1 MNKTQKA
8 WAFYDWANSVYSLV
22 ISTAVFPLYFD
33 WVAPELIELNWPVIG
48 LRSYPSSA
56 LYSYVLAASFIT
68 VAILLPILSGMA
80 DKLHKKKL
88 YMRRFLDIGALAC
101 MGMFFFTEDRIGL
114 GMILSY
120 VASVGYWSSLVFY
133 NAYLPVVARK
143 EEQDKLSAQGYSL
156 GYIGSSILLI
166 LCLGMILSQETGSEG
181 QKMAFRLSFVLTGL
195 WWAGFARLTLRR
207 MPEENAAH
215 REPFLR
221 SIKEGFIRLR
231 DTFQK
236 LKGIPVSIPFIL
248 AYFLFSR
255 AYRPSSFWPACMA
268 AMN

>member
-101 MGMFFFTEDRIGL
+101 MGMFFFTEERIGL

-133 NAYLPVVARK
+133 NAYLPVVAKKRRTG
-143 EEQDKLSAQGYSL
+143 QAQRS
-156 GYIGSSILLI
+156 
-166 LCLGMILSQETGSEG
+166 
-181 QKMAFRLSFVLTGL
+181 GL
-195 WWAGFARLTLRR
+195 FARIHRFVHSAHSLFGYD
-207 MPEENAAH
+207 PESGDW
-215 REPFLR
+215 L
-221 SIKEGFIRLR
+221 
-231 DTFQK
+231 
-236 LKGIPVSIPFIL
+236 
-248 AYFLFSR
+248 
-255 AYRPSSFWPACMA
+255 
-268 AMN
+268 